1 MTKHWERVLASAGLF
16 IAAFVMNIAPASTSS
31 GSQSLGGITLE
42 EVKPRVITPNGDA
55 LNDVVFFQFDTSVAG
70 LPIEGD
76 IRDIRGARVSG
87 MEMNVAEDALIWDGR
102 DDNGR
107 TSPSGIYIYSI
118 KIGQNQATGTV
129 VVAR

>member
-1 MTKHWERVLASAGLF
+1 MTITWQGMIGASGFFLVAFALGTVKVSPGAG
-16 IAAFVMNIAPASTSS
+16 
-31 GSQSLGGITLE
+31 GQSLGGGTLE
-42 EVKPRVITPNGDA
+42 EVRPRVITPNGDA
-55 LNDVVFFQFDTSVAG
+55 FNDVVFFQFDSSVAG
-70 LPIEGD
+70 IPIEAD
-76 IRDIRGARVSG
+76 IRDIRGSRVAG
-87 MEMNVAEDALIWDGR
+87 LEMNAAEDALVWDGR

>member
-1 MTKHWERVLASAGLF
+1 MIKRGRIFEAASLFVAALALGLAAVTPSA
-16 IAAFVMNIAPASTSS
+16 S
-31 GSQSLGGITLE
+31 SQSLGGLTLE
-42 EVKPRVITPNGDA
+42 EVKPRVITPNGDS
-55 LNDVVFFQFDTSVAG
+55 LNDVVFFQFDSSVAG
-70 LPIEGD
+70 VPIEGD

-87 MEMNVAEDALIWDGR
+87 MGMNAAEDALTWDGR

-118 KIGQNQATGTV
+118 KIGQYHATGTV